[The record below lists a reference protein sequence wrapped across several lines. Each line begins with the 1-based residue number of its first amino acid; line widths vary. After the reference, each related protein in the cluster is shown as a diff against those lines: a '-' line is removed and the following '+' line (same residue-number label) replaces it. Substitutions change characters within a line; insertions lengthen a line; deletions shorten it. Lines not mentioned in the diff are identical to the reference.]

1 MNAQAEKQR
10 SYSQELN
17 VDFQRRYAALVLDI
31 EKLNRDL
38 NQHLVVVQQF
48 CQEIAPEQGL
58 PGPTLLPGQIRERCY
73 EEAATIVDVTNHSSG
88 SPQVSSPAIL
98 DLITKLTSLM
108 LQMKNLTETEVSAY
122 ELTSLQETLNE
133 IRSSLDESNRVAFQ
147 NNIEVH
153 LTHIMSAVSQMGT
166 LQAFNSHNG
175 TSV

>member
-1 MNAQAEKQR
+1 M
-10 SYSQELN
+10 Y
-17 VDFQRRYAALVLDI
+17 VDIKGNYLYLRNCEDSRKKNSRHKFSIVNTIHFQ
-31 EKLNRDL
+31 
-38 NQHLVVVQQF
+38 
-48 CQEIAPEQGL
+48 
-58 PGPTLLPGQIRERCY
+58 
-73 EEAATIVDVTNHSSG
+73 
-88 SPQVSSPAIL
+88 
-98 DLITKLTSLM
+98 
-108 LQMKNLTETEVSAY
+108 NLTETEVSAY